1 MTRFLLAFSAAL
13 FLGSIGAF
21 FFLVPLLSIATV
33 AWIFVG
39 LLLMFSL
46 GFQAGTREMLPC
58 ESVGQHTRLPVN
70 TVTET

>member
-1 MTRFLLAFSAAL
+1 MTRFLLALSAAL

-21 FFLVPLLSIATV
+21 FLLVPVLSIATV

-46 GFQAGTREMLPC
+46 GFQVGTREMLLC
-58 ESVGQHTRLPVN
+58 ENVGQHTRLPVI
-70 TVTET
+70 TAMET